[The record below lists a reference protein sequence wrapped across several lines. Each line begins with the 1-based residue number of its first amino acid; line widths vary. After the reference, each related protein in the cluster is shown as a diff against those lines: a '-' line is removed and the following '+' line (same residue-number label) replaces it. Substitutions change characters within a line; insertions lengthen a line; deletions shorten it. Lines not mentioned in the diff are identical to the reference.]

1 MSDVKVECVTDNSLV
16 EWYVWVE
23 EEEEG
28 EFPLLEKEKEEEEG
42 SCTLYIE

>member
-1 MSDVKVECVTDNSLV
+1 M
-16 EWYVWVE
+16 E

-42 SCTLYIE
+42 LCYSLYRIEHSQKRRREY